1 MVTGERE
8 LIHVKYEQKRKNPVK
23 LLEAKREPEKK
34 QKGARVFHMERFA
47 RPFFFS
53 AWRIVEN

>member
-47 RPFFFS
+47 AFFLS
-53 AWRIVEN
+53 A